1 MMRKLFASALGTLLL
16 ASCGQNPE
24 GYTLSGTIKGE
35 PENGTQIFLR
45 TTDSLNQLVGV
56 DTTTVEN
63 GKFNFSGE
71 QAEPKL
77 HFVFMETARGNVPV
91 VVENGQIEME
101 FQKDS
106 MHLAK
111 IKGTEQNE
119 FFMAFLEESRKLSE
133 RAMAMQMDMRE
144 AAQQMD
150 TATVAS
156 LREEFQEF
164 QEDAKNFNL
173 DYIRNNPKA
182 LISVIIL
189 GNIMGSQ
196 ALPTEEVRALYE
208 GLSPEMKATE
218 PGKRLKEQLENMK
231 STDIGSLAPDFSAP
245 TPEGDLLALSD
256 VTRGSKLTLVDFWAA
271 WCGPCR
277 RENPNIVSVYNQ
289 FKDKGF
295 NVVGISLDNRAED
308 WKKAIAADGLA
319 WDHMSNLQRFNDPIA
334 RLYSI
339 NAIPAAFL
347 LDENGIIVAKDLRG
361 PALGA
366 KVAELLD

>member
-1 MMRKLFASALGTLLL
+1 MRKVFAIALGALLV
-16 ASCGQNPE
+16 ASCSQNPK
-24 GYTLSGTIKGE
+24 GYTLSGTIKGD

-63 GKFNFSGE
+63 GTFLFSGE
-71 QAEPKL
+71 QSEPKL
-77 HFVFMETARGNVPV
+77 HFVFMGSNRGNVPV
-91 VVENGQIEME
+91 VIENGDIEME

-106 MHLAK
+106 MNLAK

-119 FFMAFLEESRKLSE
+119 LFMGFLDESRKLSE
-133 RAMAMQMDMRE
+133 RAMSMQMDMRD
-144 AAQQMD
+144 AAQKMD

-156 LREEFQEF
+156 IREEFQEF
-164 QEDAKNFNL
+164 QEDAKNFNI
-173 DYIRNNPKA
+173 DFIKNNPNA

-189 GNIMGSQ
+189 GNIMASQ
-196 ALPTEEVRALYE
+196 ALPLEEVKTLYE
-208 GLSPEMKATE
+208 GLSPEIKDTE
-218 PGKRLKEQLENMK
+218 PGRRLKEQLDSMK
-231 STDIGSLAPDFSAP
+231 STEIGARAPEFSAP

-256 VTRGSKLTLVDFWAA
+256 VTNNSKLTLVDFWAA
-271 WCGPCR
+271 WCLPCR
-277 RENPNIVSVYNQ
+277 RENPNIVSVYHQ

-295 NVVGISLDNRAED
+295 NVLGVSLDTRAED
-308 WKKAIAADGLA
+308 WKKAIEADGLA
-319 WDHMSNLQRFNDPIA
+319 WNHISNLQRFNDPIA
-334 RLYSI
+334 QLYSI